1 MSSTLIPNTLH
12 VRLPAKT
19 PPGEL
24 YGDADAAE
32 SAVLSDSS
40 EGAAT
45 EPYAS
50 SASSSSDEDD
60 VAAPL
65 APLQNPK
72 KWHSSEDLHVVR
84 GRFYDLSSFDHPGGD
99 LMIAQSKG
107 QDITAAV
114 AAHHFTDAPYRVLH
128 KFEVPAHRVRGGVT
142 ASDVVG
148 GGYSFK
154 EDGFHSVLKRRI
166 IDQLAGGDA
175 HKMRQ
180 VTRPS
185 TYYKLRVAATFA
197 IYFAS
202 WGWCCFGGQFL
213 WSAAFLAG
221 ATRTVLV
228 GIGHEA
234 IHGRLGSGPLFYLF
248 GAVLCFPSEIWHDEH
263 VLQHHPHTKRD
274 GLDPDEHG
282 LAPMLRLNRFQK
294 WSFWHAAQ
302 LLVQFFISFF
312 FSMATWIQHSVVE
325 TILSPKDP
333 KQWRD
338 FAFQTFALFSFQLL
352 PFFTAP
358 TLFDACLTVAT
369 VVGLSNALTL
379 HAFHISHINENNEA
393 VGALKEGMDWGE
405 WQCRTS
411 SNWNSVWYSV
421 TGMLEYQIEH
431 HLFPSLPYAQQDQI
445 RPLVKKTCAEFDI
458 PYFEYPSMAAGLFAH
473 VKYLWG
479 VSMDGFRRENNSSKN
494 KVD

>member
-148 GGYSFK
+148 GG
-154 EDGFHSVLKRRI
+154 H
-166 IDQLAGGDA
+166 
-175 HKMRQ
+175 
-180 VTRPS
+180 
-185 TYYKLRVAATFA
+185 
-197 IYFAS
+197 
-202 WGWCCFGGQFL
+202 
-213 WSAAFLAG
+213 
-221 ATRTVLV
+221 
-228 GIGHEA
+228 
-234 IHGRLGSGPLFYLF
+234 
-248 GAVLCFPSEIWHDEH
+248 
-263 VLQHHPHTKRD
+263 
-274 GLDPDEHG
+274 
-282 LAPMLRLNRFQK
+282 
-294 WSFWHAAQ
+294 
-302 LLVQFFISFF
+302 
-312 FSMATWIQHSVVE
+312 
-325 TILSPKDP
+325 
-333 KQWRD
+333 
-338 FAFQTFALFSFQLL
+338 
-352 PFFTAP
+352 
-358 TLFDACLTVAT
+358 
-369 VVGLSNALTL
+369 
-379 HAFHISHINENNEA
+379 
-393 VGALKEGMDWGE
+393 
-405 WQCRTS
+405 
-411 SNWNSVWYSV
+411 
-421 TGMLEYQIEH
+421 
-431 HLFPSLPYAQQDQI
+431 
-445 RPLVKKTCAEFDI
+445 
-458 PYFEYPSMAAGLFAH
+458 
-473 VKYLWG
+473 
-479 VSMDGFRRENNSSKN
+479 
-494 KVD
+494 